1 MAALQIRLDED
12 LKEKAQ
18 AVTAD
23 MGMELS
29 SAIRVFLAQ
38 MVKENGLP
46 FRPINDRKSYFLLS
60 VWRRYMPQAPTSKPI
75 TTTDVIAI
83 LNVIWKLRFLRKH

>member
-1 MAALQIRLDED
+1 MATLQIRLDDE

-18 AVTAD
+18 TVAAD

-29 SAIRVFLAQ
+29 SAIRIFLAQ

-46 FRPINDRKSYFLLS
+46 FRPGCDPFYSAKNLEALQSSLKEL
-60 VWRRYMPQAPTSKPI
+60 QAGKTV
-75 TTTDVIAI
+75 TRT
-83 LNVIWKLRFLRKH
+83 LEELRSME

>member
-1 MAALQIRLDED
+1 MATLQIRLDDD

-18 AVTAD
+18 AVAAD
-23 MGMELS
+23 MGLELS

-46 FRPINDRKSYFLLS
+46 FRPGNDPFYSAKNQEALQVS
-60 VWRRYMPQAPTSKPI
+60 
-75 TTTDVIAI
+75 
-83 LNVIWKLRFLRKH
+83 LNELQTGNTVTRSLEELRSME

>member
-1 MAALQIRLDED
+1 MATLQIRLDDD

-18 AVTAD
+18 AVAAD
-23 MGMELS
+23 MGLELS

-46 FRPINDRKSYFLLS
+46 FRPANDPFYSAKNQEALQISL
-60 VWRRYMPQAPTSKPI
+60 
-75 TTTDVIAI
+75 DE
-83 LNVIWKLRFLRKH
+83 LRSDNTVTRNLEELRSME

>member
-1 MAALQIRLDED
+1 MATLQIRLDAD

-18 AVTAD
+18 AVAAG

-38 MVKENGLP
+38 MVKEDGFP
-46 FRPINDRKSYFLLS
+46 FRPANDPFYGAKN
-60 VWRRYMPQAPTSKPI
+60 QEA
-75 TTTDVIAI
+75 
-83 LNVIWKLRFLRKH
+83 LRASLAQLQDGNTVTRSLEELRGLE